1 MSARQVKTIRFGKSD
16 QTTTAQG
23 TKVKSSFR
31 LGIDTG
37 GTFTDLCLSDEAT
50 GGIEVAKVA
59 STPNNPA
66 EAVINGIKK
75 LLTEKN
81 LMPDQISFLIHGTT
95 VATNALLEGK
105 GAPTALIT
113 TAGFEDVLLIGRQSR
128 PRLYDFWA
136 QRPKPIVARCHCFGA
151 PERILH
157 TGEVLRPLDQAAV
170 EAFVQK
176 IRDQGIQSIA
186 VCLIHSYANP
196 MHEQQIKSIIQR
208 VHPTAFVTLS
218 SEILPE
224 YREYER
230 TSTICINAYVMP
242 KVNSYVRHL
251 EDTLQELNVAS
262 ELYIMQSNG
271 GVINAQMAR
280 KSSARTVLSGPAGG
294 ALIGVHLSKALKTPN
309 VITIDMG
316 GTSSDICLIESF
328 QPKMTT
334 EADIEGYPIKL
345 PMIDINTIGAGGG
358 SIAWIDAG
366 GALRVGPQSAGA
378 DPGPVC
384 YGRGGDKPTVTDANV
399 ILGRIN
405 PAYLLGGEM
414 GIHLEMARDMLAEKI
429 ARPLGMDLMQA
440 AEGIIAVVN
449 ANMIRGIRRV
459 SVERGYDPRD
469 FSLVPFGGAGPLHG
483 VELAQ
488 ALNMTR
494 VVVPAHPGIASAFG
508 MLSADVR
515 HDYVQTLI
523 IASDRV
529 EGKQLDSIYRD
540 LEDQGMAQLAR
551 EGFSGDMAILSRLAD
566 MRYAGQSY
574 ELSLPVPAGE
584 ITTEALNSLFT
595 QFHQAHKQFYG
606 YLREGELIE
615 FVNLRLIAQGKL
627 PRSRLAENWSENQKP
642 SRPAG
647 TRTVWFRGRGL
658 QSPIYERSAL
668 AGKQVISG
676 PAVVEQLDSTIVIP
690 PEFQGVVDDIGNLI
704 IAKESST

>member
-1 MSARQVKTIRFGKSD
+1 
-16 QTTTAQG
+16 
-23 TKVKSSFR
+23 VKSSFR

-37 GTFTDLCLSDEAT
+37 GTFTDLCLSDETT
-50 GGIEVAKVA
+50 GRIEVAKVS
-59 STPNNPA
+59 STPHNPA
-66 EAVINGIKK
+66 EAVISGIKK
-75 LLTEKN
+75 LIAEKD
-81 LMPDQISFLIHGTT
+81 LKPDQISFLIHGTT

-136 QRPKPIVARCHCFGA
+136 QRPKPIVLRRHCFGA

-157 TGEVLRPLDQAAV
+157 TGEVLRPLDQEAV
-170 EAFVQK
+170 ESFIQQ

-196 MHEQQIKSIIQR
+196 AHEQQIKSIIQR
-208 VHPTAFVTLS
+208 VHPKAFVTLS

-242 KVNSYVRHL
+242 KVNSYVRYL
-251 EDTLQELNVAS
+251 EDTLKELDVAS

-271 GVINAQMAR
+271 GVISAQMAR
-280 KSSARTVLSGPAGG
+280 ESSARTVLSGPAGG
-294 ALIGVHLSKALKTPN
+294 VLIGVHLSQTLKTPN

-316 GTSSDICLIESF
+316 GTSSDICLIESA

-414 GIHLEMARDMLAEKI
+414 GIHLEAAKEMLAEKI
-429 ARPLGMDLMQA
+429 AKPLGMDLMQA

-459 SVERGYDPRD
+459 SVERGHDPRD

-483 VELAQ
+483 VELALS
-488 ALNMTR
+488 LNMTR
-494 VVVPAHPGIASAFG
+494 VVIPAHPGIASAFG
-508 MLSADVR
+508 MLAADVR

-523 IASDRV
+523 ITSDRV
-529 EGKQLDSIYRD
+529 DGNQLDSIYRS
-540 LEDQGMAQLAR
+540 LEEQGMTQLAH
-551 EGFSGDMAILSRLAD
+551 EGFSGDRVILSRLAD

-574 ELSLPVPAGE
+574 ELSLPVPAGK

-595 QFHQAHKQFYG
+595 QFHQAHQHSYG
-606 YLREGELIE
+606 YCREKELIE

-627 PRSRLAENWSENQKP
+627 PGSRLAENWSGNQKP
-642 SRPAG
+642 APPSG
-647 TRTVWFRGRGL
+647 TRAVWFRGRAME
-658 QSPIYERSAL
+658 SSIYERSGL
-668 AGKQVISG
+668 VRDQVING
-676 PAVVEQLDSTIVIP
+676 PAIVEQLDATIVIP
-690 PEFQGVVDDIGNLI
+690 PEFQGVVDDMGNLI
-704 IAKESST
+704 IEQESRT